1 MKRFIGLFLGGALL
15 ALPMAALAQ
24 GPEGMTVTSS
34 DVEVQS
40 GGQAYASY
48 LAAPSEGGPHPA
60 IVLVHSF
67 NGLEEGY
74 RAMTDQLAARGFV
87 TLAVGWQTFEQS
99 PSDATMEQLLRD
111 SIAFLS
117 ARDDVDPA
125 RIGLTGFCA
134 GGRYTMLFLALID
147 EFAAGVAWYGFP
159 NRGDTTPASVIDQ
172 LDAPMLI
179 IHGTAD
185 QPSPIGE
192 LYGYAEALAGAGK
205 SFEMKVYAGEP
216 HGFMLQGGQLRT
228 DDVGQDALEQM
239 ISFFERKLGA
249 GMGAATTDEAAG
261 TSDAETTEDAGSDTN
276 SVGGG
281 LGDLY

>member
-1 MKRFIGLFLGGALL
+1 
-15 ALPMAALAQ
+15 
-24 GPEGMTVTSS
+24 
-34 DVEVQS
+34 
-40 GGQAYASY
+40 
-48 LAAPSEGGPHPA
+48 
-60 IVLVHSF
+60 
-67 NGLEEGY
+67 
-74 RAMTDQLAARGFV
+74 
-87 TLAVGWQTFEQS
+87 
-99 PSDATMEQLLRD
+99 
-111 SIAFLS
+111 
-117 ARDDVDPA
+117 
-125 RIGLTGFCA
+125 
-134 GGRYTMLFLALID
+134 
-147 EFAAGVAWYGFP
+147 
-159 NRGDTTPASVIDQ
+159 VIDQ